1 MITLLIIQLIAF
13 ILIINITRNTKLH
26 YLLLIFINLVIIA
39 KFNIQFISSLFDNFK
54 NIEFI
59 INLIVLLSLIYLIN
73 ELLNFTNFSKSFDNF
88 MNNKIKKFK
97 DYIFLFLSAFNS
109 NVDFSSSKLLTEYNF
124 YNYSFL
130 MSSINVISILSLE
143 ILFIIIFINSSYS
156 YIWLNFF
163 LLNFFVFIWIFK
175 KILDIKNDNVIKYK
189 YKSYYKKVFLNK
201 HKDNGDI
208 EYDSKYNLNYKKV
221 LTILSITILLL
232 FVFVLIFNIDL
243 FSTILLF
250 FLTIFILLTI
260 YIYILIYKTSF
271 ISEKKFYVNLFSNL
285 KFLLNHLVEILLAL
299 IFLHSNLIIYN
310 IFNNSSLNNSLF
322 IFIFIIILSIIF
334 TILSYSYILPLV
346 LVTPLTLAYLNN
358 MDLIFL
364 YSLIIILFNFKSIKG
379 ILKNSSL
386 LKEFSVIIIG
396 GLLSFFI
403 AFNFSYLLS
412 LAFLILYLFLMKLFY
427 NKLFLEGKKDV

>member
-334 TILSYSYILPLV
+334 TILSYSYMLPLV

-427 NKLFLEGKKDV
+427 NKLFLEGKKDA

>member
-260 YIYILIYKTSF
+260 YIYFLIYKTSF

-334 TILSYSYILPLV
+334 TILSYSYMLPLV

-358 MDLIFL
+358 IDLIFL

-379 ILKNSSL
+379 ILKNSNL

-427 NKLFLEGKKDV
+427 NKLFLEGKKDA

>member
-334 TILSYSYILPLV
+334 TILSYSYMLPLV

-427 NKLFLEGKKDV
+427 NKLFLESKKDA

>member
-334 TILSYSYILPLV
+334 TILSYSYMLPLV

-358 MDLIFL
+358 IDLIFL

-427 NKLFLEGKKDV
+427 NKLFLESKKDA